1 MIRVTMRASP
11 PHPVSDTPG
20 TLDAPEGLPVMHQC
34 WNHLLFLHWAESSE
48 RLRPLLP
55 RGLELDDHQGTT
67 YIGVVGFLMEQVRPR
82 GLPALPWLSFFR
94 ELNVRLYVRD
104 RWGRPGVHF
113 LSLDC
118 DRAVAVW
125 IARTCFSLPYRHA
138 TMDFGTAH
146 GESTLT
152 CQRRGTR
159 LGPAVYSW
167 SPASPPL
174 VSEPGTV
181 EFHLL
186 ERYRFFTERRGRLQE
201 GRVRHAPYM
210 ASSARLSGWSAL
222 PLAWNGLPLPERP
235 PDLAHCCRGV
245 AVEAHALRGLTET
258 PTSRGSSGEPAIDR
272 QRTDVTGATRHP

>member
-1 MIRVTMRASP
+1 
-11 PHPVSDTPG
+11 
-20 TLDAPEGLPVMHQC
+20 
-34 WNHLLFLHWAESSE
+34 
-48 RLRPLLP
+48 
-55 RGLELDDHQGTT
+55 
-67 YIGVVGFLMEQVRPR
+67 
-82 GLPALPWLSFFR
+82 LSFFR

-138 TMDFGTAH
+138 TMDFGTVH
-146 GESTLT
+146 EESTLT

-167 SPASPPL
+167 SPASPPQ

-186 ERYRFFTERRGRLQE
+186 ETVSILHRATRSIAGRE
-201 GRVRHAPYM
+201 GQ
-210 ASSARLSGWSAL
+210 ARPVHGIQ
-222 PLAWNGLPLPERP
+222 RP
-235 PDLAHCCRGV
+235 IV
-245 AVEAHALRGLTET
+245 AVERTAPGMEWTSPARTPPGPCPLLPGRGGRSPCPEGPDRNTSIERILR
-258 PTSRGSSGEPAIDR
+258 R
-272 QRTDVTGATRHP
+272 TGARSPEDRHHGSDAAPLTTAGPSRVPAEGATPGTGFIPEPTTGPHWPRSGGRSG